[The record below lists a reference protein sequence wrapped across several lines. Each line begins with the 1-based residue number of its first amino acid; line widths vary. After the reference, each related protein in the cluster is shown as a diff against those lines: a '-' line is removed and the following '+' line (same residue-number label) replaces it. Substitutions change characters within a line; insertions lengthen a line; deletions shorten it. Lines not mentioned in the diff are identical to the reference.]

1 MNRLN
6 QMLAPEIETMYVMS
20 HPQYSFISSSGVK
33 EIAAFGGKVD
43 ELRGLKENVIMGRLL
58 PAGTGLGAYNKID
71 MVVADKALKPLA
83 PTPAI
88 LEPEPVAAAA
98 SEE

>member
-1 MNRLN
+1 
-6 QMLAPEIETMYVMS
+6 
-20 HPQYSFISSSGVK
+20 
-33 EIAAFGGKVD
+33 VD

-71 MVVADKALKPLA
+71 MVVADGAVKPFA
-83 PTPAI
+83 PTRPAI

>member
-1 MNRLN
+1 
-6 QMLAPEIETMYVMS
+6 A
-20 HPQYSFISSSGVK
+20 IS
-33 EIAAFGGKVD
+33 GKLD

-71 MVVADKALKPLA
+71 MVVADDAVKPL
-83 PTPAI
+83 TPARAF

>member
-1 MNRLN
+1 
-6 QMLAPEIETMYVMS
+6 
-20 HPQYSFISSSGVK
+20 
-33 EIAAFGGKVD
+33 
-43 ELRGLKENVIMGRLL
+43 MGRLL

-71 MVVADKALKPLA
+71 MVVDDDTLQPVA
-83 PTPAI
+83 PAPAI

>member
-1 MNRLN
+1 VLTE
-6 QMLAPEIETMYVMS
+6 AA
-20 HPQYSFISSSGVK
+20 IS
-33 EIAAFGGKVD
+33 GKVD
-43 ELRGLKENVIMGRLL
+43 ELRGLKENVIMGRLQ
-58 PAGTGLGAYNKID
+58 PGGTGLGAYNKID
-71 MVVADKALKPLA
+71 MVVDDGAVQPLA

>member
-1 MNRLN
+1 
-6 QMLAPEIETMYVMS
+6 
-20 HPQYSFISSSGVK
+20 
-33 EIAAFGGKVD
+33 
-43 ELRGLKENVIMGRLL
+43 MGRLL

-71 MVVADKALKPLA
+71 MVVADDAVKPLA